1 MRKLK
6 WIVVGAMLIT
16 VISVLVGCGAKTDSE
31 SGSNTGS
38 GSNNRNTVENLMTDA
53 ATGAK
58 EIVTDA
64 ATGIKEI
71 ATDAATGAKDMM
83 ETAKDGMKEMATE
96 VSSAFS
102 IHLDGVIMVIYRG
115 FNFFAL

>member
-16 VISVLVGCGAKTDSE
+16 VISVLVGCGEKTDSE
-31 SGSNTGS
+31 SGSNTGAV
-38 GSNNRNTVENLMTDA
+38 SNNRNTVDNLMTDA

-64 ATGIKEI
+64 ATGNKEI

-102 IHLDGVIMVIYRG
+102 K
-115 FNFFAL
+115 

>member
-1 MRKLK
+1 MHKFK
-6 WIVVGAMLIT
+6 WFVAGVMFITIV
-16 VISVLVGCGAKTDSE
+16 SVLVGCGSK
-31 SGSNTGS
+31 
-38 GSNNRNTVENLMTDA
+38 TDA

-58 EIVTDA
+58 EIATDA

-83 ETAKDGMKEMATE
+83 ETAKDGIKEMATE

-102 IHLDGVIMVIYRG
+102 K
-115 FNFFAL
+115 